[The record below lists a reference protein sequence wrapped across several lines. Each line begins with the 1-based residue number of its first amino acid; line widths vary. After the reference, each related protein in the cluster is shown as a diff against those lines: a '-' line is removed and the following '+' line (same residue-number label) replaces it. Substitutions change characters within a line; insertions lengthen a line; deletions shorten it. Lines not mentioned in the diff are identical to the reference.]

1 MRKLDGEDLTDGLK
15 YIGFSILMILAFFL
29 IAGIIGC
36 VASFMLS
43 LLV

>member
-36 VASFMLS
+36 AASFLLS